1 MVAINR
7 AADEQR
13 LKDQNTFLSTA
24 ATLSNA
30 KNKELAAIGKAAAI
44 LQIAIATP
52 PAVAGSYKFGALIGG
67 PITGAVFAGIASVAM
82 AAQAAQIAGVQF
94 ADGGIVGGNSFSGD
108 MVSARLNSGEMVL
121 NRMQQGKL
129 FSMANG
135 DGGGDVVGAITA
147 LGDRIAGMNI
157 VVQAN
162 SREIARL
169 VRDERAAGF
178 AV

>member
-1 MVAINR
+1 MRSFRV
-7 AADEQR
+7 
-13 LKDQNTFLSTA
+13 
-24 ATLSNA
+24 
-30 KNKELAAIGKAAAI
+30 
-44 LQIAIATP
+44 
-52 PAVAGSYKFGALIGG
+52 
-67 PITGAVFAGIASVAM
+67 IASVAM